1 MKWKHFSSSERMK
14 VISHDWHHRFYWY
27 FIADVWMYLNRMSQK
42 AIACVNGK
50 CDAFTNLA
58 ILQQFTRLYVWKQ
71 LMKQSCFS
79 ISASESNYFFNMQQ
93 ICQYCLQ
100 QHIHY
105 SSYHI
110 STREIQSK
118 NGLKTSTAKVFLN
131 EVNIQIWMQVNSHK
145 ETQRNTFKTKCLLYF
160 FFSQCCCLINIH
172 VIINNSMSI

>member
-1 MKWKHFSSSERMK
+1 MKELFHTAAETRKSKKCQIEHIMKRKHFSSSERMK

-27 FIADVWMYLNRMSQK
+27 FIADVWMYLNRKSQK

-118 NGLKTSTAKVFLN
+118 NGLKTNYYSQVQKCF
-131 EVNIQIWMQVNSHK
+131 WMK
-145 ETQRNTFKTKCLLYF
+145 
-160 FFSQCCCLINIH
+160 
-172 VIINNSMSI
+172 